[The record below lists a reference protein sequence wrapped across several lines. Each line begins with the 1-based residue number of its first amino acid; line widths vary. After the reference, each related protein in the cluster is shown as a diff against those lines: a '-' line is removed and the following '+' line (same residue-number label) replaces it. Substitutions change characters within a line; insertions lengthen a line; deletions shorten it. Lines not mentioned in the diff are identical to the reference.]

1 MFACA
6 LRYTRFR
13 FHSIAMSSFKLRA
26 DAPTFQFSGAA
37 SASKTAG
44 KAATETGMMHDP
56 RKCYSIDVECVAIG
70 WGDRDRGVA
79 RVALVGPDEEVLF
92 DKFVRPD
99 KTVTSYL
106 TPLTGI
112 TAKDLDDA
120 DSLDVVRGELKQ
132 VLPKDAIVVGQSIQH
147 DIDWISLVKG
157 EDFADAYDISSLFA
171 TMVSDKNGRSRVIRF
186 SLRHEVLHL
195 RGFEG
200 AGTDIQA
207 GAHSPVTDA
216 LFSLRLYHTFV
227 NKGAADMAVA
237 RQSLLTAPRT
247 QPFWRTTPYLDG
259 VAMGPAW
266 ATPVLD
272 EKQREEQRSA

>member
-1 MFACA
+1 
-6 LRYTRFR
+6 
-13 FHSIAMSSFKLRA
+13 
-26 DAPTFQFSGAA
+26 
-37 SASKTAG
+37 
-44 KAATETGMMHDP
+44 MMHDP

-171 TMVSDKNGRSRVIRF
+171 TMVSNQNGRSRVIRF

-237 RQSLLTAPRT
+237 RQTLLTAPRT